1 MSVYDAPDDVLV
13 AGLATGDADAARV
26 FVDRFAS
33 RAIGLAYQFLGDRAA
48 AEDVA
53 QEAMLRAWRHAG
65 SFDAR
70 RGSASTWLLTI
81 VRNLSIDALRMRRPQ
96 PFDPMSLPVA
106 RLAEHGP
113 AAEHVAE
120 QHADVTRV
128 REALG
133 SVPVEQRRSLL
144 MAYSGYT
151 TSEVAAVEKIPLGT
165 AKTRIRAGMRKL
177 RAAYLGELDEEVA
190 P

>member
-1 MSVYDAPDDVLV
+1 MSVFDAPDDVLV
-13 AGLATGDADAARV
+13 AGLAAGDADAARV

-33 RAIGLAYQFLGDRAA
+33 RSIGLAYQFLGDRAA

-106 RLAEHGP
+106 HLAEESP

-120 QHADVTRV
+120 QHEDVVRV
-128 REALG
+128 RGALA
-133 SVPVEQRRSLL
+133 SVPIEQRRALL
-144 MAYSGYT
+144 MAYAGFT
-151 TSEVAAVEKIPLGT
+151 AHEVAAVESIPLGT
-165 AKTRIRAGMRKL
+165 AKTRIRSGMIKL
-177 RAAYLGELDEEVA
+177 RVAYLAELDEEVA

>member
-13 AGLATGDADAARV
+13 AGLAAGDTDAARV

-81 VRNLSIDALRMRRPQ
+81 VRNLSIDALRLRRPQ
-96 PFDPMSLPVA
+96 PFDPASLPVA
-106 RLAEHGP
+106 RLVEHSAP
-113 AAEHVAE
+113 ADHVAE
-120 QHADVTRV
+120 RQEDVARV
-128 REALG
+128 RVALD
-133 SVPVEQRRSLL
+133 SVPLEQRRSLL
-144 MAYSGYT
+144 MAYAGYT
-151 TSEVAAVEKIPLGT
+151 ASEVASVEKIPLGT
-165 AKTRIRAGMRKL
+165 AKTRIRAGLQKL